1 MAETWIQLVKRVFKE
16 NKAKN
21 PEYKLGHA
29 MKIAKKLYKKPT
41 DVTTNKTA
49 AKKMRK
55 SRKNNKGTRK
65 NRNT

>member
-1 MAETWIQLVKRVFKE
+1 MAESWIEVVKRVFKE

-21 PEYKLGHA
+21 PDFKLGQA
-29 MKIAKKLYKKPT
+29 MKIAKKIYKKPT
-41 DVTTNKTA
+41 EVGTNKTA

-65 NRNT
+65 NKKN